1 MKLTI
6 LSIMLAVITALS
18 FSACGTNVTTESEP
32 EATQA
37 QETTQVQETTIEE
50 TTAVETPTVAEI
62 EENTIKQSKKST
74 KAAAPDSAAAG
85 YKTLYSSLLKS
96 KGYKYFELV
105 YVDEDDI
112 PELVC
117 FNGYAHADRTA
128 LYTVYNGKLS
138 KVGKYGMYGS
148 MAYAEK
154 KNRIFGYM
162 GVEENDKLSAKYTYM
177 IQNGSAVKAPD
188 YKGYKSKLAGNDG
201 SYYKNNDT
209 NRKKLLS

>member
-18 FSACGTNVTTESEP
+18 FSACSTNVTTESEP

-37 QETTQVQETTIEE
+37 QETTQFQETTIEE

-96 KGYKYFELV
+96 KGYKYFELI

-148 MAYAEK
+148 MVYVEK
-154 KNRIFGYM
+154 KNRIIGFT
-162 GVEENDKLSAKYTYM
+162 GVEEDVNPNNIFK
-177 IQNGSAVKAPD
+177 IQNGKGVKITD
-188 YKGYKSKLAGNDG
+188 HNKYKSKVTGNDG
-201 SYYKNNDT
+201 NYYKNNSS

>member
-18 FSACGTNVTTESEP
+18 FSACGISVTTETEP
-32 EATQA
+32 ETAIAQEITQA
-37 QETTQVQETTIEE
+37 QKTTVEE
-50 TTAVETPTVAEI
+50 TTTAEASTI
-62 EENTIKQSKKST
+62 AKTEEPTIKTSEKNT
-74 KAAAPDSAAAG
+74 KAAAPKAAAG

-96 KGYKYFELV
+96 KGYKYFELI

-177 IQNGSAVKAPD
+177 IQNGSAVNAPD

>member
-1 MKLTI
+1 MELTI

-18 FSACGTNVTTESEP
+18 FSACSTNVTTESEP

-62 EENTIKQSKKST
+62 EKTSEKNT
-74 KAAAPDSAAAG
+74 KAAAPKAAAG

-96 KGYKYFELV
+96 KGYKYFELI